1 MKTRIARHP
10 LLWCIPAAMLL
21 VPAAPVRVSGQEAE
35 RLSDKDV
42 KQVLEELDR
51 SRDRFE
57 DALDGN
63 VKSSVIRG
71 ANGELSVSRYLQDL
85 QDNVKKLKERFTP
98 QYSASKEAET
108 VLKQGTE
115 INTYIKAQPA
125 EMKGGSEWDTMAR
138 QLSRLARAY
147 RTTFPLP
154 PDATVRRMND
164 AETAGAAEEVAR
176 QADQFK
182 KQIDQEKAIPKP
194 ARDAAKK
201 DVDALIKQAKAVK
214 SRVADGQPSTAE
226 VRTLMDL
233 MSKVGTFV
241 GAQSMLLPG
250 TTGAWKAMQAPLD
263 KLNQAFSLK

>member
-1 MKTRIARHP
+1 
-10 LLWCIPAAMLL
+10 MLL
-21 VPAAPVRVSGQEAE
+21 LPVLPARVSAQQGE
-35 RLSDKDV
+35 RLSDKEV
-42 KQVLEELDR
+42 RQLLEDLDH

-63 VKSSVIRG
+63 FKSSVIRG
-71 ANGELSVSRYLQDL
+71 PNGETSVSRYLQDL

-98 QYSASKEAET
+98 QYSASKEAEV

-115 INTYIKAQPA
+115 VNTYVKRQPA

-138 QLSRLARAY
+138 YLSRLAHAY
-147 RTTFPLP
+147 QSAFPLP
-154 PDATVRRMND
+154 ADATVRRMND
-164 AETAGAAEEVAR
+164 AETAGVAEEVAR

-182 KQIDQEKAIPKP
+182 KQIDRETALPKP

-201 DVDALIKQAKAVK
+201 DVDALIKQAKTLK
-214 SRVADGQPSTAE
+214 SRLSDSQPSTAE
-226 VRTLMDL
+226 ARTLMEL